1 MKREL
6 SKKQNNNRE
15 LETELLQLREACGNN
30 DTQHAE
36 EMAKTR
42 STFEEETSVLKQKQ
56 EAELVGMRSKVEEIE
71 KENEELKT
79 VVAKEKDEADKR
91 ENEVK
96 EKSGKE
102 FETLQVELKKMR
114 EETENLK
121 IELENAQK

>member
-6 SKKQNNNRE
+6 SKQQNNNRE
-15 LETELLQLREACGNN
+15 LETELFQLRETCGNN

-71 KENEELKT
+71 KENEKLKT

-102 FETLQVELKKMR
+102 FETLQVELKKMK
-114 EETENLK
+114 EENENFK